1 MRVFLLLLAL
11 AVTALLVR
19 WSLFTVD
26 RTEFVYVTQFGR
38 HVATYDGADDTQ
50 AGLHFKWPFQ
60 VQSVRTFDRRLQ
72 HFDLAGAELLTRDKE
87 RNSID
92 QTLILDAYVCWRIAD
107 PDIFLRAVQTPE
119 RARDLLSQR
128 ISHELG
134 AAVGELKVADL
145 VSLEPGAPGADG
157 VPGLKADDTRER
169 LRTRLLTGGA
179 QPLQQTAQEQYGIEI
194 VDIRLRRISHPARVR
209 QGIFER
215 IISEREKKAA
225 EYQSEGDQ
233 LASDIRSASDRRVK
247 KLRARAQAEA
257 ERLRGQADARADQI
271 RGDAQA
277 QDPEFYAFLR
287 KLEAYQRILG
297 DGKTTLLLST
307 QGELFRTLFDPPG
320 PRPESRNPGPEK
332 ESPK

>member
-1 MRVFLLLLAL
+1 MRIFLILIALVVALLLLR
-11 AVTALLVR
+11 T
-19 WSLFTVD
+19 SFFTVD

-38 HVATYDGADDTQ
+38 HVATYDGADDSQ
-50 AGLHFKWPFQ
+50 AGLHLKWPFQ
-60 VQSVRTFDRRLQ
+60 IQSVRTFDRRLQ

-107 PDIFLRAVQTPE
+107 PDRFLRSVQTPE

-145 VSLEPGAPGADG
+145 VSLEPGNVGPDGAR
-157 VPGLKADDTRER
+157 GLKADDTREF
-169 LRTRLLTGGA
+169 LRQRLLSGGA
-179 QPLQQTAQEQYGIEI
+179 QPLQATAREQYGIEI

-215 IISEREKKAA
+215 IISERKKKAA
-225 EYQSEGDQ
+225 EYESEGEQ
-233 LASDIRSASDRRVK
+233 SASQILSASNRRVQ
-247 KLRARAQAEA
+247 KLKARAQAEA
-257 ERLRGQADARADQI
+257 VRLGGQADARADQI
-271 RGDAQA
+271 RGDAMA
-277 QDPEFYAFLR
+277 QDPEFYGFLR
-287 KLEAYQRILG
+287 KLEAYRSILN

-320 PRPESRNPGPEK
+320 PRPESKTPPAIK
-332 ESPK
+332 EGGK